1 MSRRAER
8 PTRASR
14 SSRPHRA
21 ASHTSSHRGR
31 QEDSGYIDPQLLELP
46 AAVEEDANFPEFA
59 LPSSYGATSTANA
72 DPFLQNYFSPDNEAA
87 AGSYPAD
94 SDQGTGPAAE
104 LAYPDFELAETY
116 GTETYGAATQG
127 GVAHNTV
134 SSYEGV
140 DNTGEESSTFQGG
153 FRASS
158 L

>member
-8 PTRASR
+8 PTRAAR

-72 DPFLQNYFSPDNEAA
+72 DPFLQNYFSPNNEAA

-116 GTETYGAATQG
+116 GPAAQG
-127 GVAHNTV
+127 GVAYNTV
-134 SSYEGV
+134 SIYEGV
-140 DNTGEESSTFQGG
+140 DNTGEESSTFQGD